1 MNQRLISFKIDPSLD
16 KLWTAMGLTQV
27 EKAEESKKLE
37 QELLKAYQN
46 FIAETTSSCED
57 LRSELR
63 EALLEFQHVQIVF
76 GDTSPQPILNPKTS
90 LRDQVNEVYEM
101 IDEIKYR
108 YQDRIQAFD
117 EVYETLQE
125 QYRILRVGEENQ
137 GEFAQ
142 VGEED
147 LTKERLD
154 RFRQMAKNLDH
165 ELDQRTKLFDT
176 LASELTAIL
185 NDVQEFPSDRVQEIL
200 DEKYVDNESITLLKD
215 TVRKYKN
222 MKENNMEQIQ
232 ELWTKIEHLYDLLDI
247 KGKDQ
252 IQKPQNPSVEAVDT
266 LNLEIQNLQEQA
278 DARVPVV
285 AKQLNQQIK
294 DICEELRM
302 PKKMRPKYT
311 GSNQEEE
318 VLYLKRELK
327 KLQETQIKTQPI
339 IDIISELET
348 LKNAQTQDS
357 KQSSSLSQTRETGR
371 AGNRR
376 LTAEEKNRKMAREKI
391 PQLEQKLLKLLV
403 QYREENGYDFEFD
416 GIDINEI
423 GTSDSGNSSINTL
436 SPYGQL
442 RQQQDI
448 AMLSQKQSLGKALL
462 LQKLNSSN
470 NKVQTNDE
478 KSSKQNVRKSSTMKR
493 TTANSSKRP
502 YYY

>member
-46 FIAETTSSCED
+46 FIAETTSNCDD
-57 LRSELR
+57 LRAELR
-63 EALLEFQHVQIVF
+63 EALLEYQHVQIVF
-76 GDTSPQPILNPKTS
+76 GDNSPQPILNPKTS

-101 IDEIKYR
+101 IDEIKYK
-108 YQDRIQAFD
+108 YQDRIQEFD
-117 EVYETLQE
+117 EIYETLQE
-125 QYRILRVGEENQ
+125 QYHILRVSEENQ

-176 LASELTAIL
+176 LATDLTAIL
-185 NDVQEFPSDRVQEIL
+185 NDVQEFPSDKVQEIL
-200 DEKYVDNESITLLKD
+200 DEKYIDNESITLLKD

-247 KGKDQ
+247 KEKDQ

-278 DARVPVV
+278 DERVPIV

-294 DICEELRM
+294 DICEDLRM

-348 LKNAQTQDS
+348 LKNTQTQDS
-357 KQSSSLSQTRETGR
+357 KQNSSLSQTKEKGTS
-371 AGNRR
+371 RR
-376 LTAEEKNRKMAREKI
+376 LTAEEKNRKIAREKI

-416 GIDINEI
+416 GIDINSI
-423 GTSDSGNSSINTL
+423 GTSESGNSSINSL

-442 RQQQDI
+442 RQQQDM

-462 LQKLNSSN
+462 LQKLNSSS
-470 NKVQTNDE
+470 NKIQPTDE
-478 KSSKQNVRKSSTMKR
+478 KKSKQNIRKSSTSRRPTTTSTKR
-493 TTANSSKRP
+493 S
-502 YYY
+502 YY